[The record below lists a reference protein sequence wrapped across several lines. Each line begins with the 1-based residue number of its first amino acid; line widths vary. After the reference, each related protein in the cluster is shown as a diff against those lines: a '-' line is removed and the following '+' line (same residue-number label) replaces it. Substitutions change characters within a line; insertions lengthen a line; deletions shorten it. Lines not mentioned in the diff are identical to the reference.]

1 MQQSSLEEIYNAYYK
16 KIYSFVMRKVSDI
29 DITEDLVSDIFLK
42 VAANIDR
49 FDPDKACLSTWLYTI
64 ANNTVLDYYRT
75 RKVHEVIPDENGSEG
90 MMPEALIDA
99 GDIESEIIA
108 NEELEELADALEHI
122 SERSRDV
129 IVLHY
134 YGNMTLKDVA
144 QRMGMS
150 YANVK
155 IVHKKAL
162 QELKDALQFAS

>member
-1 MQQSSLEEIYNAYYK
+1 MQQPSLEEIYNAYYK
-16 KIYSFVMRKVSDI
+16 KVYSFVLHKVSDQ
-29 DITEDLVSDIFLK
+29 DMVEDLVSDIFLK
-42 VAANIDR
+42 VAANLDR
-49 FDPDKACLSTWLYTI
+49 FDVEKASVSTWLYTI

-75 RKVHEVIPDENGSEG
+75 RKVHEPIPDENGAEG
-90 MMPEALIDA
+90 LMPEALVDA
-99 GDIESEIIA
+99 ENIESEVIA

-122 SERSRDV
+122 SARSRDV

-134 YGNMTLKDVA
+134 YGNLTLKDVA

-162 QELKDALQFAS
+162 QELKAALQCAS

>member
-1 MQQSSLEEIYNAYYK
+1 MQKPSLEEIYNAYYK
-16 KIYSFVMRKVSDI
+16 KIYSFVMRKISDI
-29 DITEDLVSDIFLK
+29 DAAEDLVSDIFLK

-49 FDPDKACLSTWLYTI
+49 FDPDKACISTWLYTI

-75 RKVHEVIPDENGSEG
+75 RKVHEPIPDENGSEG
-90 MMPEALIDA
+90 MMPEALVDTR
-99 GDIESEIIA
+99 DIESEIIA
-108 NEELEELADALEHI
+108 NEELEELANALEHI
-122 SERSRDV
+122 SVRSRDV

-162 QELKDALQFAS
+162 QELKAALQFAS